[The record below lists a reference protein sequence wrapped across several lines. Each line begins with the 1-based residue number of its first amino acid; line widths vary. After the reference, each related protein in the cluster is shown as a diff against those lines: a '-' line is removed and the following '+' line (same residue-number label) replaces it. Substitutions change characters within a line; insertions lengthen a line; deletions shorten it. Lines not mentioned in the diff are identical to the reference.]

1 MRLLLV
7 LLLLANGAYFLWS
20 QGHLAAWGWAPANP
34 SEPQRLAQQIKPEA
48 LKVLSAEEGR
58 RLTAAAEAAAEA
70 SKECLVAGPLDEKQ
84 AAALRP
90 VLTQTLD
97 EKAWSLEP
105 VTLPGR
111 WVIYMGR
118 YPDVD
123 TLNRKK
129 AELRAR
135 RIPFEPVGN
144 PALEPGLSL
153 GSFSSPAAA
162 NEELN
167 ALSQRGVRTARVQQE
182 RADAKGFSLKLPAV
196 DEAIKAKLDPVRDQL
211 AGKTLRPC

>member
-7 LLLLANGAYFLWS
+7 LLLLANAAYFVWS
-20 QGHLAAWGWAPANP
+20 QGHLAGLGWGPVNPA
-34 SEPQRLAQQIKPEA
+34 EPQRLALQIKPEA
-48 LKVLSAEEGR
+48 LKVLSAEESR
-58 RLTAAAEAAAEA
+58 RLSAAAEAAAEA
-70 SKECLVAGPLDEKQ
+70 AKECLVAGPLDEKL
-84 AAALRP
+84 AATLRP
-90 VLTQTLD
+90 LLSQALD
-97 EKAWSLEP
+97 EKAWSLDP

-111 WVIYMGR
+111 WIIYMGR

-135 RIPFEPVGN
+135 RIPFESVGV

-153 GSFSSPAAA
+153 GSFSSPGAAT
-162 NEELN
+162 EELN

-182 RADAKGFSLKLPAV
+182 RADAKGFNLKLPAL
-196 DEAIKAKLDPVRDQL
+196 DEALKAKLDPVREQL
-211 AGKTLRPC
+211 GNKALRPC